1 LLGALAGYGRGK
13 TTGLRLPS
21 VSTARTKKK
30 LSFDTFS
37 TTYEVTLPTQIVTLE
52 RAAKTA

>member
-1 LLGALAGYGRGK
+1 
-13 TTGLRLPS
+13 LPS
-21 VSTARTKKK
+21 VSTARTKKT

-37 TTYEVTLPTQIVTLE
+37 TTYEVTLPTQIETLE